1 MADSVNIFNP
11 FWTFFF
17 VFFLFYNIFFMFH
30 HFSFHTG
37 EKKSQPFIPQ
47 KEVIAPK
54 QGPRVA
60 TTTSEL
66 PDYGQQLI
74 ANTPD
79 TIPKAQPGKPL
90 PATAYVRPEV

>member
-1 MADSVNIFNP
+1 MLIFLIHFGP
-11 FWTFFF
+11 FS
-17 VFFLFYNIFFMFH
+17 LFSSYFIIF
-30 HFSFHTG
+30 SLC
-37 EKKSQPFIPQ
+37 FIPQ

-79 TIPKAQPGKPL
+79 IIPKSQTGKPL
-90 PATAYVRPEV
+90 PATAYVRPEI

>member
-1 MADSVNIFNP
+1 
-11 FWTFFF
+11 
-17 VFFLFYNIFFMFH
+17 MFH

-90 PATAYVRPEV
+90 PATAYVRPEI